1 MLPGKVNKSRIKR
14 LSGVGVGRVLFV
26 KAVFRSVVLVWRVL
40 KRSMTNNICSIWRMK
55 KWKAKSKFF
64 QQLM

>member
-26 KAVFRSVVLVWRVL
+26 KAVFPLCGT
-40 KRSMTNNICSIWRMK
+40 SMARTEK
-55 KWKAKSKFF
+55 EYD
-64 QQLM
+64 